1 MNNLFRIL
9 AIDYGKK
16 RVGIAVTDPMRII
29 VQPKEHIINN
39 DKEQLVNQI
48 YSYINTEN
56 VGKIVLGCPEKNN
69 QNAALVDEIIE
80 FSKSLSELSKKEIV
94 IVDESFTSVKAVD
107 KMIESGR
114 KKKFRS
120 QKGNVDSFAAAI
132 ILEEYL
138 QNENN

>member
-1 MNNLFRIL
+1 MNNLYRIL
-9 AIDYGKK
+9 AIDYGKR

-39 DKEQLVNQI
+39 DKEQLLTQI
-48 YSYINTEN
+48 NLYINTEN

-69 QNAALVDEIIE
+69 QNANLVEEILK

-94 IVDESFTSVKAVD
+94 IVDESYSSVKAVD
-107 KMIESGR
+107 KMIETGK